1 MKKRKKSLQNLLITL
16 FLGAI
21 FVAWALDSVADFLQ
35 GFTQAFKGNNDAPA
49 VESSGT
55 DIAMYT
61 AKFLSIIFVCVVFWI
76 IKKKVSDPVKRLSK
90 NMERVREGNLDADME
105 VVDSFEFGQMEK
117 DFNSMVA
124 GLREA
129 RALREENEEKNR
141 KLYAEIAHD
150 LKTPMT
156 MILGYAKLLSKGDV
170 PAETRQEYVSTI
182 VEQTENANALL
193 EQMLEYAKLGSTE
206 YRLDRKEGNLAEC
219 LRQAAAENYIR
230 FEEKK
235 MELEVEIPKDT
246 VVCKYDERQMKRV
259 FNNLIGN
266 VIRHNPEGTEV
277 KIVMELSQKGSGDA
291 PKDTDKVPDTIEIR
305 VADTGPLIEEGVKE
319 HLFEPFHAGEESRNN
334 SGGSGLGLSVAKK
347 IAQLHGGDLE
357 YREQL
362 TEGYKGFVLTIPCK

>member
-1 MKKRKKSLQNLLITL
+1 MRKRKKSLQNLLITL

-206 YRLDRKEGNLAEC
+206 YRLDMKEGNLAEC
-219 LRQAAAENYIR
+219 LRQAAAENYLR
-230 FEEKK
+230 LEEKK

-246 VVCKYDERQMKRV
+246 IVCKYDERQMKRV

-291 PKDTDKVPDTIEIR
+291 LKDTDKVPDTIEIR

>member
-1 MKKRKKSLQNLLITL
+1 MRKRKKSLQNLLITL

-21 FVAWALDSVADFLQ
+21 FVTWAWDSVADFLK
-35 GFTQAFKGNNDAPA
+35 GYTQAITGNDTPA
-49 VESSGT
+49 AESSGT
-55 DIAMYT
+55 DVEMYI

-90 NMERVREGNLDADME
+90 SMERVREGHLDADME

-129 RALREENEEKNR
+129 RTLREENEEKNR

-170 PAETRQEYVSTI
+170 PAETRQEYVNTI
-182 VEQTENANALL
+182 VEQTEATNALL

-206 YRLDRKEGNLAEC
+206 YRLDMKEGNLAEC
-219 LRQAAAENYIR
+219 LRQAAAENYFR
-230 FEEKK
+230 LEEKM

-246 VVCKYDERQMKRV
+246 
-259 FNNLIGN
+259 
-266 VIRHNPEGTEV
+266 
-277 KIVMELSQKGSGDA
+277 
-291 PKDTDKVPDTIEIR
+291 
-305 VADTGPLIEEGVKE
+305 
-319 HLFEPFHAGEESRNN
+319 
-334 SGGSGLGLSVAKK
+334 LGLF
-347 IAQLHGGDLE
+347 LPDLFSFPVRLI
-357 YREQL
+357 REL
-362 TEGYKGFVLTIPCK
+362 CL